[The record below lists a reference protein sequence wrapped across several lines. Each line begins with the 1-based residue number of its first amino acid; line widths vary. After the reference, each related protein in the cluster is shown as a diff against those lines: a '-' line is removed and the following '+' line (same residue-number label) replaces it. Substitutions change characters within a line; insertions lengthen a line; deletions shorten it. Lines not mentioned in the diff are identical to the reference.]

1 MGGVPPD
8 ATTTAGL
15 AHTLLGVVVLAAVTW
30 AVLTAAGIPRR
41 WAPALAIAR
50 GAVQLAFVALVLGGL
65 IAHPVG
71 VAAALAV
78 MFAVASWTAA
88 RRLGGDRRARLVVPG
103 SMAAGVAVAVVVVFG
118 TGALELT
125 GRYALAIGGI
135 VVGNAMSIATL
146 AGRRL
151 RTGIVDHWE
160 EVEGWLALGATP
172 RQATVDIGR
181 RAVFEALVPTVDQT
195 RTTGLV
201 TLPGAF
207 VGAIFGGLS
216 PLEAGRF
223 QVMVLA
229 AIMAAGS
236 VTAVLVTRAS
246 AVVVR
251 KPEAPAT

>member
-1 MGGVPPD
+1 MHIDG
-8 ATTTAGL
+8 ATAAGL
-15 AHTLLGVVVLAAVTW
+15 ARTALGVVVLAAVTW
-30 AVLTAAGIPRR
+30 AVLSAAGIRRR

-50 GAVQLAFVALVLGGL
+50 GAVQLALVAVVLGGL
-65 IAHPVG
+65 ITHPLG
-71 VAAALAV
+71 VAAALVV
-78 MFAVASWTAA
+78 MFTVAAWTAT
-88 RRLGGDRRARLVVPG
+88 RRLGGDRRARVVVPA
-103 SMAAGVAVAVVVVFG
+103 SMAAGVLVALVVVFG
-118 TGALELT
+118 TGALALT

-151 RTGIVDHWE
+151 RAGIVDHWD

-172 RQATVDIGR
+172 RQATADIGR
-181 RAVFEALVPTVDQT
+181 RAVFEAIVPTVDQT

-236 VTAVLVTRAS
+236 VTAVLLTRAS
-246 AVVVR
+246 AVVVQR
-251 KPEAPAT
+251 PAPVPD

>member
-1 MGGVPPD
+1 MGVVLPD

-15 AHTLLGVVVLAAVTW
+15 LHTLLGVAVLSTVTW

-50 GAVQLAFVALVLGGL
+50 GAVQLALVALVLGGL
-65 IAHPVG
+65 ITHPLG
-71 VAAALAV
+71 VAAALVV
-78 MFAVASWTAA
+78 MFTVAAWTAT
-88 RRLGGDRRARLVVPG
+88 RRLGGDGRARLVVPG
-103 SMAAGVAVAVVVVFG
+103 SMAAGVLVAVVVVFA
-118 TGALELT
+118 TGALALT

-135 VVGNAMSIATL
+135 VVGNSMSIATL

-151 RTGIVDHWE
+151 RSGIVDHWD

-172 RQATVDIGR
+172 RQATADIGR

-246 AVVVR
+246 LVVVR
-251 KPEAPAT
+251 KPEMPPT